1 MFSCQLRADFP
12 HSRFTRSKTVAQGFP
27 CNVMS
32 CVLFFC
38 LQRILCCL
46 PAPTPYTRPPSFH
59 ALFCHQSFI
68 LFDPFAAC
76 LSFFLFLFFLPAS
89 PSATFSPSFSPSPS
103 LHAALFTVWKC
114 LKLPATTYYKMHSSR
129 AWISVWL

>member
-1 MFSCQLRADFP
+1 MFSCHLQADFP
-12 HSRFTRSKTVAQGFP
+12 NSRFIGSKTAAQGFP

-32 CVLFFC
+32 CVFVFF
-38 LQRILCCL
+38 LSSKNPAL
-46 PAPTPYTRPPSFH
+46 PPHSHPVHPSPPSFH
-59 ALFCHQSFI
+59 ASFCHQSFV

-76 LSFFLFLFFLPAS
+76 LSFFFFFLPAS
-89 PSATFSPSFSPSPS
+89 LSATFSPSFSPSPS